1 MRVTHITTEQKFAQY
16 ALRESHKMFKLK
28 PMSVGKNIR
37 QLRKA
42 KKMTILELASAIGSD
57 VGNISRLERGLQGYS
72 DTTLRKIAEAL
83 SVSVSELFMTEPSG
97 DSAASYRIKSLENSE
112 RKDVYRV
119 DVLDVTAS
127 AGHGSNTG
135 DVVEIIRSI
144 EYTPEYAKTMFGNRP
159 QGSVM
164 LINVRGDSMVGTLE
178 PDDLIFVDTLIKF
191 FDGDGIYVFD
201 FNGDTFVKRL
211 QKVKFELKV
220 ISDNKA
226 YETWS
231 ITPEEMDMLHIQGKV
246 LISQSQQIRRHG

>member
-1 MRVTHITTEQKFAQY
+1 MNKIGNK
-16 ALRESHKMFKLK
+16 
-28 PMSVGKNIR
+28 IR
-37 QLRKA
+37 QIRKA
-42 KKMTILELASAIGSD
+42 KKMTILELANAVGSD
-57 VGNISRLERGLQGYS
+57 VGNISRLERGIQGYS
-72 DTTLRKIAEAL
+72 DAMLRKIADGL
-83 SVSVSELFMTEPSG
+83 SVHISELFSTEDDG
-97 DSAASYRIKSLENSE
+97 DTVDSYSVKSLSE
-112 RKDVYRV
+112 SGRKNVYRV
-119 DVLDVTAS
+119 DVLDVSAS
-127 AGHGSNTG
+127 AGDGTNTG

-144 EYTPEYAKTMFGNRP
+144 EYVPEYAKTMFGNRP

-164 LINVRGDSMVGTLE
+164 LINVRGDSMTGTLE
-178 PDDLIFVDTLIKF
+178 PGDLIFVDTLAKF

-231 ITPEEMDMLHIQGKV
+231 VTPDEMDMLHIQGKV

>member
-1 MRVTHITTEQKFAQY
+1 MN
-16 ALRESHKMFKLK
+16 
-28 PMSVGKNIR
+28 VGEKIR
-37 QLRKA
+37 LLRKA
-42 KKMTILELASAIGSD
+42 KKMTILELANAAGSD

-72 DTTLRKIAEAL
+72 DSTLRKIADAL
-83 SVSVSELFMTEPSG
+83 AVSVSEFFSSST
-97 DSAASYRIKSLENSE
+97 DSSAVESYSVKSLSPSIDT
-112 RKDVYRV
+112 DVYRV
-119 DVLDVTAS
+119 DVLDVSAS
-127 AGHGSNTG
+127 AGYGAGTG

-144 EYTPEYAKTMFGNRP
+144 EYVPEYAKTMFGNRP

-164 LINVRGDSMVGTLE
+164 LINVRGDSMTGTLE
-178 PDDLIFVDTLIKF
+178 PGDLIFVDTLAKF
-191 FDGDGIYVFD
+191 FDGDGIYVFN

-246 LISQSQQIRRHG
+246 LTSQSQQIRRHG